1 MIFIYIYLYKIKP
14 PYRRYDFYITMTIA
28 PCPGESYDE
37 AEVAWSFQPGDEA
50 RPEESQSL
58 ARACCELASGF
69 LRQMILPGSNWIPLA
84 IDFHPLGFHVLWD
97 GWFPNAIMP
106 LLISFFGTRI
116 VYNIYYI
123 VSWFHC
129 HWLRPS
135 SASWSPSLVS
145 AWWLHWKAS
154 SG

>member
-1 MIFIYIYLYKIKP
+1 MYIYTYIRDFCSIFKTYIIYRINITFDIYIYIYLYKIKP

-106 LLISFFGTRI
+106 LLISFFWHQ
-116 VYNIYYI
+116 N
-123 VSWFHC
+123 C
-129 HWLRPS
+129 L
-135 SASWSPSLVS
+135 
-145 AWWLHWKAS
+145 
-154 SG
+154 